1 MNVLLERDGAAPLAG
16 VTPPLS
22 SGTPAPL
29 VLMLSAAHPAAD
41 VRVVRKEGAALAA
54 AGHRVLHLCPGGA
67 EAPAAVDGVGIVT
80 HRHRRGVGLLAL
92 ARQAAALRPAVIH
105 ASEPDAWLAAL
116 LAARRC
122 GARVVLDVH
131 EHYPSRL
138 DARLPAPLRPLARGA
153 ISAAC
158 RLMGRAADAVVVA
171 KGGLDAPFAGRPVV
185 AVRNYAPAPA
195 PGGAARRHG
204 PGPVTLLHLG
214 ALGRARGWPQML
226 EALALCPPGTR
237 LLLVG
242 RFTDGSEPEFHA
254 RAAALGLGGRVEV
267 TGWLPQDAALA
278 RAAEADIALVLFQR
292 GEENHRLALPHKL
305 FDAMAAGLPVIAP
318 RFAEEVATVVRA
330 AGCGVLVDEADPAAI
345 AAAVAALA
353 EPARRAT
360 LGGAGRRATQ
370 GLFSWDGEAARL
382 VGLYRGLLARPLGAG
397 TAALGAV

>member
-1 MNVLLERDGAAPLAG
+1 MRHRGATPLAEAI
-16 VTPPLS
+16 PPLPP
-22 SGTPAPL
+22 GTPAPL

-54 AGHRVLHLCPGGA
+54 AGHRVMHLCPGGA

-80 HRHRRGVGLLAL
+80 HRHRRGTGLLAL
-92 ARQAAALRPAVIH
+92 ARQAAALRPAVLH

-138 DARLPAPLRPLARGA
+138 DARLPAALRPLARGA
-153 ISAAC
+153 IAAAC
-158 RLMGRAADAVVVA
+158 RLMARAADAVVVA
-171 KGGLDAPFAGRPVV
+171 KGGLAAPFAGRPLV
-185 AVRNYAPAPA
+185 AVRNYAPAP
-195 PGGAARRHG
+195 GGAPRRHG

-214 ALGRARGWPQML
+214 AIGRARGWPQML
-226 EALALCPPGTR
+226 DALALCPPGTR

-242 RFTDGSEPEFHA
+242 RFTDGSEAAF
-254 RAAALGLGGRVEV
+254 RDRTAALGLGGQVEV

-330 AGCGVLVDEADPAAI
+330 AGCGVLVDEADPAAV
-345 AAAVAALA
+345 AAAVATLA
-353 EPARRAT
+353 EPARRTA
-360 LGGAGRRATQ
+360 LGAAGRRATQ
-370 GLFSWDGEAARL
+370 GLFSWEGEAARL

-397 TAALGAV
+397 RGAVGAV